1 MIVGGSIP
9 CMSKLAAWPAI
20 TSNMASGSTDQAL
33 FIIFAISCGINVRN
47 ELDRDIQ
54 EVSFLQGKVIMIIV
68 VYLGAYVF
76 AIVWSVHLSFGRSD
90 IYIRPSPFLSV

>member
-1 MIVGGSIP
+1 
-9 CMSKLAAWPAI
+9 MSKLAAWPAI
-20 TSNMASGSTDQAL
+20 TSNMASGSTEQALFDAL

-54 EVSFLQGKVIMIIV
+54 EVRFLQGKVIMIIV